1 MFFGC
6 PGTPGSGGRSLPGYV
21 FQNQV
26 KLQKE
31 GSVNLVQHAIYIQ
44 NKDEVLNE
52 ILLSALHSQC
62 ACQSCILIFLV
73 QPGDDDDSSLEGQ
86 SGLAFLGR
94 DHVDLSAFFNLCVK
108 GVEFQILLKTIGI
121 KLSVQ
126 DGAQHVSIFV
136 LLIVVAIDND
146 AGDISFFL

>member
-6 PGTPGSGGRSLPGYV
+6 PGTPGSGGRSLPGYI

-31 GSVNLVQHAIYIQ
+31 GSVNLVWHAIYIQ

-73 QPGDDDDSSLEGQ
+73 
-86 SGLAFLGR
+86 
-94 DHVDLSAFFNLCVK
+94 
-108 GVEFQILLKTIGI
+108 
-121 KLSVQ
+121 
-126 DGAQHVSIFV
+126 
-136 LLIVVAIDND
+136 
-146 AGDISFFL
+146 